1 MRKTFAAEAV
11 AKTVSN
17 GQGLDVTLTDQDG
30 RKLAIS
36 LAPHAARVLS
46 AALNDV
52 IAASDAALV
61 PTKVPTDFSVGR
73 GRFEQVVLVRFEN
86 DVPYAL
92 APAMAAE
99 LSRELAEEAAD
110 VALTPAAPRH

>member
-1 MRKTFAAEAV
+1 MAKTFAAEAV
-11 AKTVSN
+11 TRTRSEGRDVE
-17 GQGLDVTLTDQDG
+17 VTLADAAG
-30 RKLAIS
+30 KKLTIS
-36 LAPHAARVLS
+36 LAPHAARVLTS
-46 AALNDV
+46 ALNDA

-61 PTKVPTDFSVGR
+61 PTKVPSDFSVGR

>member
-1 MRKTFAAEAV
+1 
-11 AKTVSN
+11 
-17 GQGLDVTLTDQDG
+17 
-30 RKLAIS
+30 
-36 LAPHAARVLS
+36 
-46 AALNDV
+46 
-52 IAASDAALV
+52 V
-61 PTKVPTDFSVGR
+61 PSDFSVGR